1 MTNSGFL
8 LSTAAFGG
16 LTPSAQQEVLLA
28 MGLSGIGPS
37 SAASPAS
44 KAAPR
49 NIDEDGPAELTL
61 AFVRKLT
68 DKLSDKTLNALK
80 VIAQSDTPQFHMKDV
95 IDATSGADDYMG
107 MRGVWSALTRR
118 TRNILNDSDADLIW
132 WVGEQIND
140 ADGNYVD
147 HVGEVA
153 ALTHESLKTHFGI

>member
-1 MTNSGFL
+1 MTNSGFF
-8 LSTAAFGG
+8 LSMTAFGS
-16 LTPSAQQEVLLA
+16 LTPSAQQEVLSA
-28 MGLSGIGPS
+28 MGLNGLGHNIAVFPS
-37 SAASPAS
+37 TV
-44 KAAPR
+44 AAPR
-49 NIDEDGPAELTL
+49 ALDDDGPAELTL

-80 VIAQSDTPQFHMKDV
+80 VIAHSDTPQFHMKDV
-95 IDATSGADDYMG
+95 IDATSGANDYMG

-118 TRNILNDSDADLIW
+118 TRKILNDSDADLIW

-147 HVGEVA
+147 HLGEVA

>member
-8 LSTAAFGG
+8 LSTTAFGD
-16 LTPSAQQEVLLA
+16 LTPSAQQEVLSV
-28 MGLSGIGPS
+28 MGLNGLGQGSSGMPS
-37 SAASPAS
+37 AS
-44 KAAPR
+44 AAPR
-49 NIDEDGPAELTL
+49 AADDDGPAELTL

-68 DKLSDKTLNALK
+68 DKLSEKTLNALK

-118 TRNILNDSDADLIW
+118 TRNILDDSDADLIW

-140 ADGNYVD
+140 AGGNYVD
-147 HVGEVA
+147 HLGEVA

>member
-8 LSTAAFGG
+8 LSTAAFSG
-16 LTPSAQQEVLLA
+16 LTPSAQQEVLSV
-28 MGLSGIGPS
+28 MGLDGLGQGG
-37 SAASPAS
+37 SAVHSASAIPR
-44 KAAPR
+44 AA
-49 NIDEDGPAELTL
+49 DVDGPAELTL

-68 DKLSDKTLNALK
+68 DKLSEKTLNALK

-118 TRNILNDSDADLIW
+118 TRNILDDSDADLIW

-147 HVGEVA
+147 HLGEVA